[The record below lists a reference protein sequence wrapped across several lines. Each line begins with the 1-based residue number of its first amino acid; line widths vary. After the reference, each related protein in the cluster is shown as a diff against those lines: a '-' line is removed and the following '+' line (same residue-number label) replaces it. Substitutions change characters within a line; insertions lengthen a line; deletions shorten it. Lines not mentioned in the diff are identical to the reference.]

1 MAYLISSINTE
12 LSAVDG
18 IDKSVTT
25 AIDRTITCK
34 IEGLSPTSP
43 PTTVFWSDPTNTLI
57 SDKSEGYI
65 MTQGSV
71 DENGIQSAE
80 LTIKPDRLKEL
91 GEGVNKFFCS
101 VRSGLYPDSPSSQQI
116 EVLVTVLK
124 FGRFVC
130 VGLGF

>member
-1 MAYLISSINTE
+1 MAYLITSINTE

-43 PTTVFWSDPTNTLI
+43 PATVFWSDPTNTLI

-65 MTQGSV
+65 ITQGSV
-71 DENGIQSAE
+71 DEKGIQSVE
-80 LTIKPDRLKEL
+80 LTIKPDRLNEL

-116 EVLVTVLK
+116 EVLVTALK
-124 FGRFVC
+124 FGRFC
-130 VGLGF
+130 FG